1 MMIRLQGRVS
11 VLTPHTAL
19 HIVQGAALY
28 KPLPTGYGL
37 AAIVGLNEPQTAKVV
52 ASVNNK
58 ERPVFVANIN
68 APRQIVVA
76 GEIQGM
82 RNVLRPALERGAR
95 KAELLAVATLSRRL
109 LLQPAAESLRAR
121 GTAYPALTWNTIV
134 RPSRCRLRL
143 MRCILEELAL
153 TAQASRSGHVIRRQ
167 DIPRAPQRLP
177 RALTE
182 HQSSRSC
189 SDVMICGQCLRAAA
203 PYRNA
208 SI

>member
-109 LLQPAAESLRAR
+109 LLQPAAESLSSPYLEHHREALPLPPSADALHSGRACLDR
-121 GTAYPALTWNTIV
+121 TGFQIWPCDPSPGHPARSST
-134 RPSRCRLRL
+134 S
-143 MRCILEELAL
+143 
-153 TAQASRSGHVIRRQ
+153 ASRPDGTPIQQELLRRN
-167 DIPRAPQRLP
+167 DLRPMSSCRCAIPECKYLKINGG
-177 RALTE
+177 
-182 HQSSRSC
+182 S
-189 SDVMICGQCLRAAA
+189 
-203 PYRNA
+203 
-208 SI
+208 